1 MLLKKLNEKTTAM
14 YVNVTEAIHGFKR
27 DEKGVTAVEYAIVVA
42 GVAAV
47 VAVIFG
53 SGGKVETML
62 TEIFD
67 SIKDKVNDSMTAKP
81 NP

>member
-14 YVNVTEAIHGFKR
+14 YVNVTEAIRGFKR
-27 DEKGVTAVEYAIVVA
+27 DEKGVTAVEYAIVIA

-53 SGGKVETML
+53 KDGAVQTML
-62 TEIFD
+62 TDIFGN
-67 SIKDKVNDSMTAKP
+67 IKDKVNESMGN

>member
-14 YVNVTEAIHGFKR
+14 YVNVTEAIRGFKR
-27 DEKGVTAVEYAIVVA
+27 DEKGVTAVEYAIVIA

-53 SGGKVETML
+53 SGGEVQTML
-62 TEIFD
+62 TEIFA
-67 SIKDKVNDSMTAKP
+67 SIKDKVNESMTAKP
-81 NP
+81 

>member
-14 YVNVTEAIHGFKR
+14 YVNVTEAIRGFKR
-27 DEKGVTAVEYAIVVA
+27 DEKGVTAVEYAIVIA

-53 SGGKVETML
+53 KEGAVQNML
-62 TEIFD
+62 TDIFGN
-67 SIKDKVNDSMTAKP
+67 IKDKVNESMGNGG

>member
-1 MLLKKLNEKTTAM
+1 MLLKKLNKKTTAM
-14 YVNVTEAIHGFKR
+14 YVNVTEAIRGFKR
-27 DEKGVTAVEYAIVVA
+27 DEKGVTAVEYAIVIA

-53 SGGKVETML
+53 KDGAVQTML
-62 TEIFD
+62 TDIFGN
-67 SIKDKVNDSMTAKP
+67 IKDKVNESMGN

>member
-14 YVNVTEAIHGFKR
+14 YVNVTEAIRGFKR

>member
-14 YVNVTEAIHGFKR
+14 YVNVTEAIRGFKR

-81 NP
+81 KP

>member
-14 YVNVTEAIHGFKR
+14 YVNVTEAIRGFKR

-62 TEIFD
+62 TEIFA
-67 SIKDKVNDSMTAKP
+67 SIKDKVNL
-81 NP
+81 

>member
-14 YVNVTEAIHGFKR
+14 YVNVTEAIRGFKR

-62 TEIFD
+62 KEIFD
-67 SIKDKVNDSMTAKP
+67 GIKDKVNDSMTVKP
-81 NP
+81 

>member
-14 YVNVTEAIHGFKR
+14 YVNVTEAIRGFKR

-62 TEIFD
+62 KEIFD

-81 NP
+81 